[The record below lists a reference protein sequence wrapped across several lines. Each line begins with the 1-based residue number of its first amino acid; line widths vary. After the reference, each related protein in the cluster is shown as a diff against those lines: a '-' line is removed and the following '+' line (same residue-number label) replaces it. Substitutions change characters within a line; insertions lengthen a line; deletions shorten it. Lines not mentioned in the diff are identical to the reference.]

1 MHCKYIHSLVILI
14 YFDSVSPFCV
24 MFLLALLH
32 IECLKGTVSSG
43 LMKSDTG
50 GEDSNCDLQLPKC
63 AKAAVREIRCNS
75 QQRTGILTSQTR
87 TSGARSAQSCA
98 KTQSKQHGQQT
109 VDPWTTRVLTWLKTR
124 FWIPYEVDKLQ
135 LLVLVVQPPVW
146 SQPCPQQ
153 TASISFQD
161 IRQFQKNIPCVIIV
175 HDILS
180 YFMIFHQ
187 YVHISPH
194 IIYVPCHAIWSQD
207 SENQVKQV
215 NQAAME
221 DPKWTRSKAESNE
234 PNWATP

>member
-1 MHCKYIHSLVILI
+1 MCQGCRQGDTVQSATHWDSDKPNTDIRSSKRTKLCKNSVKATWPTNRGPVDYKG
-14 YFDSVSPFCV
+14 FD
-24 MFLLALLH
+24 LA
-32 IECLKGTVSSG
+32 KNKDGS
-43 LMKSDTG
+43 
-50 GEDSNCDLQLPKC
+50 
-63 AKAAVREIRCNS
+63 
-75 QQRTGILTSQTR
+75 
-87 TSGARSAQSCA
+87 
-98 KTQSKQHGQQT
+98 
-109 VDPWTTRVLTWLKTR
+109 
-124 FWIPYEVDKLQ
+124 PYEVDKLQ

-207 SENQVKQV
+207 SENKVKQV
-215 NQAAME
+215 NQVNQAARE

-234 PNWATP
+234 PN

>member
-14 YFDSVSPFCV
+14 YFDSASPFCV
-24 MFLLALLH
+24 TFLLALLH

-50 GEDSNCDLQLPKC
+50 GEDSNRDLQLPKC
-63 AKAAVREIRCNS
+63 AKAAVREIRCS
-75 QQRTGILTSQTR
+75 QQRIGILTSQTR

-109 VDPWTTRVLTWLKTR
+109 VDYKGFDLAKNKDGS
-124 FWIPYEVDKLQ
+124 PYEVDKLQ

-207 SENQVKQV
+207 SENKVKQVKQV
-215 NQAAME
+215 NQAARE

-234 PNWATP
+234 PN